1 MRAVTAGVSEACAE
15 MTGLDHSQRGNDKH
29 LGFTRGVWKPRWLDK
44 SRPLDTVK
52 APGHQLVSAD
62 QIKHLMGPLGNSV
75 AEARI
80 PGQEPGSEGDP
91 CPAIEVWQ

>member
-15 MTGLDHSQRGNDKH
+15 RTGLDHSQRGNDKH

-62 QIKHLMGPLGNSV
+62 QTLDGAPRELGGRS
-75 AEARI
+75 EDSR
-80 PGQEPGSEGDP
+80 PG
-91 CPAIEVWQ
+91 AWV